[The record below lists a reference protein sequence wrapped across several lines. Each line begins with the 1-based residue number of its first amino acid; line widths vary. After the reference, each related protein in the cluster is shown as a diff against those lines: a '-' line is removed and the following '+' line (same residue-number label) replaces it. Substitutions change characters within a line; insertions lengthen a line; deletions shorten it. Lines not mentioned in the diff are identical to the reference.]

1 MKAKTAGTKAK
12 NALEASGR
20 EAQDAY
26 NFKNSLAYRTQL
38 LARLLQTDYMTRIV
52 DTGIAPAQAYV
63 LGELWIEEPL
73 SQVKLARRLE
83 IGKATI
89 GKTLS
94 RLEAAGVIERK
105 RDEVDRR
112 AIMIHLTEKG
122 RQLREPLLAAG
133 EEQNRTLVD
142 ILGADRLAAANEVIA
157 ALIDTVRPGR
167 A

>member
-1 MKAKTAGTKAK
+1 MEMRKA
-12 NALEASGR
+12 LPASSRGN
-20 EAQDAY
+20 EEAY
-26 NFKNSLAYRTQL
+26 NFKQSLAYRTQL
-38 LARLLQTDYMTRIV
+38 LARLLQGDYMARII
-52 DTGIAPAQAYV
+52 DKGLAPAQAYA

-73 SQVKLARRLE
+73 SQVELARRLE

-122 RQLREPLLAAG
+122 RRMREPLLSAA
-133 EEQNRTLVD
+133 EEQNRMLID
-142 ILGADRLAAANEVIA
+142 ILGSDRLAMASEIIA
-157 ALIDTVRPGR
+157 ALIDTVRPVR
-167 A
+167 I

>member
-1 MKAKTAGTKAK
+1 MEVRQ
-12 NALEASGR
+12 ALQPSDRVTDEG
-20 EAQDAY
+20 Y
-26 NFKNSLAYRTQL
+26 NFKDSLAYRAQL
-38 LARLLQTDYMTRIV
+38 LARLLQTDYLARIV

-63 LGELWIEEPL
+63 LGELWLEEPL
-73 SQVKLARRLE
+73 SQVELARRLE

-94 RLEAAGVIERK
+94 RLETAGVIERK

-122 RQLREPLLAAG
+122 RTLRGPLLVAG
-133 EEQNRTLVD
+133 EEQNRMLVD
-142 ILGADRLAAANEVIA
+142 ILGKDRLAAASDIVA

-167 A
+167 G